1 MIQLYILSYSEKIF
15 NFLAGIK
22 SLKTLSMLMPYSRDI
37 HNIIML
43 FMSLLTVVIVF
54 NLILN
59 CQYINECKNMTLTEH
74 I

>member
-1 MIQLYILSYSEKIF
+1 
-15 NFLAGIK
+15 
-22 SLKTLSMLMPYSRDI
+22 
-37 HNIIML
+37 ML

-74 I
+74 ISLNIEKNHDTVYIDI

>member
-1 MIQLYILSYSEKIF
+1 M
-15 NFLAGIK
+15 AGIK

-37 HNIIML
+37 NNIIL
-43 FMSLLTVVIVF
+43 LLMSLLTVVIVF

-74 I
+74 ISLNIEKNHDTVYIDI

>member
-1 MIQLYILSYSEKIF
+1 M
-15 NFLAGIK
+15 AGIK

-37 HNIIML
+37 NNIIML
-43 FMSLLTVVIVF
+43 FMVVIVF

-74 I
+74 ISLNIEKNHDTVYIDI